1 MIESVSS
8 YCYGG
13 VDREGG
19 TRIVGHARTKNV
31 KWNHIEITE
40 SN

>member
-1 MIESVSS
+1 MIESVRTH
-8 YCYGG
+8 CHGG

-19 TRIVGHARTKNV
+19 ARIVGHARTKNI
-31 KWNHIEITE
+31 KWNQIEITE